1 MPDRKRRILC
11 AEARQDVAELIEVM
25 LEGKG
30 YEVKTSQTV
39 AATLELAQREP
50 FDLFIVNDGY
60 VDGESMELLEQLR
73 QLYPTIPVLL
83 FSLETAGQHRNTAQE
98 TTVHHYK
105 TRTSDFISL
114 VQTIDKLLQAD

>member
-11 AEARQDVAELIEVM
+11 AEARQDVAELIEEM

-83 FSLETAGQHRNTAQE
+83 FSLERAGQHQNTAQE
-98 TTVHHYK
+98 TTVQHYK

-114 VQTIDKLLQAD
+114 VQTIDKLLQAG

>member
-50 FDLFIVNDGY
+50 FDLFIINDGY

-83 FSLETAGQHRNTAQE
+83 FSLETAGQHRSTAQE
-98 TTVHHYK
+98 VAIHHYK